1 VVTEL
6 MVAWWSALSTLAADG
21 ADSFELGT
29 LAQYGVLGLAA
40 GALAVF
46 ARVAYR
52 REVERAD
59 RLEAEVVRLNNL
71 IVAITERTIP
81 ALAAAASSAEEANLL
96 VRELQRD
103 RERDLLRG
111 SPPPRSR
118 ARQGDDRP

>member
-1 VVTEL
+1 MTP
-6 MVAWWSALSTLAADG
+6 WWATLAADAGGSFDLG
-21 ADSFELGT
+21 A
-29 LAQYGVLGLAA
+29 LAQYGVLGLGA

-46 ARVAYR
+46 ARVSYR

-59 RLEAEVVRLNNL
+59 RLEAEVLRLNNL

-81 ALAAAASSAEEANLL
+81 ALAAAAASAEEANRM

-103 RERDLLRG
+103 RELELLRG
-111 SPPPRSR
+111 AGPARGR